1 MGERGKRKVTP
12 ANTPASDRSRAV
24 SVRGVF
30 SVWELVAQSAA
41 ALALRDVDGPT
52 MTPDCCTHP

>member
-1 MGERGKRKVTP
+1 MTS
-12 ANTPASDRSRAV
+12 ADTTASDRSRPV

-30 SVWELVAQSAA
+30 SVRELVAQSAA